1 MPALDLK
8 RRPRDTAN
16 SMEAAPKSP
25 ESPWMSDPRY
35 RKADLHCHSIYS
47 SFKYFR
53 IANTRDCYTR
63 PEDVYRTAKE
73 RGMDY
78 VTFTDHDSIDGC
90 LAFLNARPDAKDFF
104 ISEEAETW
112 FPDTRQRIHVNVF
125 DLDERQHR
133 EISRLRE
140 NIYDLV
146 AYLRQENL
154 IFSANH
160 MFQNYRM
167 RNSPHRYFEEM
178 LAMFDMFEVRNGAM
192 TIHHNR
198 LVEDLMSLVRAKKG
212 RVSLVAGS
220 DAHTLTPLAKVFTV
234 AECDSLPSFLEN
246 IRNGQC
252 YVWGSE
258 IGFSKLISEVY
269 AQVIRYYGS
278 VFDFSNPEFT
288 AAEKAR
294 HLALAAMG
302 APFSAVGV
310 PFAITSLNY
319 LKQIF
324 VSRRIGVELRR
335 DLDKPQPS

>member
-1 MPALDLK
+1 
-8 RRPRDTAN
+8 
-16 SMEAAPKSP
+16 MEATPKP
-25 ESPWMSDPRY
+25 EWMSDVRFK
-35 RKADLHCHSIYS
+35 KADLHCHSIYS

-53 IANTRDCYTR
+53 IANTRDCYNK
-63 PEDVYRTAKE
+63 PQDVYRTAKA

-90 LAFLNARPDAKDFF
+90 LAFLNDHPDAADFF

-125 DLDERQHR
+125 GINEAQHR
-133 EISRLRE
+133 EVSRLRE

-146 AYLRQENL
+146 PYLRAEKL

-167 RNSPHRYFEEM
+167 RNSPRRYFEEM
-178 LAMFDMFEVRNGAM
+178 LGMFEIFEVKNAAM
-192 TIHHNR
+192 TAHHNR
-198 LVEDLMSLVRAKKG
+198 LVEDLMRLVRAKNGK
-212 RVSLVAGS
+212 VSLIAGS

-234 AECDSLPSFLEN
+234 AECDSLAAFLEAV
-246 IRNGQC
+246 RTGTC
-252 YVWGSE
+252 FVWGSE
-258 IGFSKLISEVY
+258 IGFSNLVSEVY
-269 AQVIRYYGS
+269 TQVVRYYGS
-278 VFDFSNPEFT
+278 VFDFGNPEFT

-310 PFAITSLNY
+310 PLAITSFNY

-324 VSRRIGVELRR
+324 VSRRIGGELRR
-335 DLDKPQPS
+335 DFGKPES